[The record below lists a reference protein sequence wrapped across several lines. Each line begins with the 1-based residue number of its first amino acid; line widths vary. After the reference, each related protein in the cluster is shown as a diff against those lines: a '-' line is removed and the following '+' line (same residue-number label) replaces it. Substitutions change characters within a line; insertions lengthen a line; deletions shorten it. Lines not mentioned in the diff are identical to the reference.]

1 MLLFCNRCFLAVKC
15 DGFNDCVDSSDETDC
30 FLCGDNE
37 FACECSSIT
46 IPHCFNEEGCISKEK
61 HLDGQIDCPNGS
73 DEAWFVYE
81 SVFDNIT
88 MLRYRNASE
97 CELRRKD
104 DSEQCDFLTCYETLA
119 YYCLNKGCNTTNLIC
134 FTCHD
139 FFVECNYE
147 GIHDIVFQC
156 GNGNLFSSGQFCDG
170 FNDCGDNSDEMLN
183 QPGFKC
189 IQTKKDC
196 VLPQLNLYDNV
207 SHCEDGRDLCHNN
220 NTCFECFDKHLLL
233 SSQQVCD
240 GVIDCYDLSD
250 ECLCSF
256 NIWKPNCDAIF
267 TNQNNGSPTVCSYDM
282 VSPKLNPQLFIEHQ
296 TLVSSLLPG
305 KSALRLKDLLV
316 QDDAKSDT
324 IMCEGRGRI
333 VRAVPCDGVPEC
345 ADYSDECK
353 CDNPPSFCNNTCY
366 YFYPLGDRYCDGV
379 IDPAWEFINDSSCPR
394 GFDEKDCP
402 DRFYCETNNTDQV
415 SIYATQKC
423 DGIKDSKDESD
434 EQDCSSTLSSET
446 EMIANPALQ
455 SSFWIMGFIVVISNF
470 FVIVFTGKH
479 LNTKDLSD
487 SLRCQHMIIVNIS
500 CADFTMGIYLI
511 IIAIL
516 SQIYS
521 GYYGSVDVEWRAS
534 WHCSITGSLAVIS
547 SEASCFLMVVL
558 SAFRLYTISNPY
570 ATMTLSVRPWKIAIG
585 GAWLIALVL
594 GLIPIPN
601 KSLDYFTDSIYF
613 PNQFNPEGI
622 WKKDDLAKVACNA
635 AAMRNLPIASQ
646 GSDWN
651 SKRQFLEEMFP
662 DDLPLI
668 EFGYYG
674 ETSICM
680 PRFYAAAS
688 DNAWEYTLMI
698 ITINLLAF
706 IVIACCYILMFVKF
720 REQRAQFQQNHSLE
734 QETKMQKKIAR
745 IIATD
750 FACWI
755 PICIMS
761 YARIGGVEFSN
772 VLYQITAV
780 ILLPI
785 NSAINPLLFSP
796 VIDKLTK

>member
-1 MLLFCNRCFLAVKC
+1 M
-15 DGFNDCVDSSDETDC
+15 DSSDETDC
-30 FLCGDNE
+30 PTCDENDFEC
-37 FACECSSIT
+37 ACYSGCT
-46 IPHCFNEEGCISKEK
+46 EGELTCISKEK
-61 HLDGQIDCPNGS
+61 FFDGQIDCPDGS
-73 DEAWFVYE
+73 DEPQFTDKLSNGFARQRF
-81 SVFDNIT
+81 
-88 MLRYRNASE
+88 RNTSE
-97 CELRRKD
+97 FELTNNVNFKKR
-104 DSEQCDFLTCYETLA
+104 DFLDCYETLA
-119 YYCLNKGCNTTNLIC
+119 YYCLERGCNTTNLIC
-134 FTCHD
+134 LTCNNTYS
-139 FFVECNYE
+139 ECHYDHHN
-147 GIHDIVFQC
+147 DTVFQC
-156 GNGNLFSSGQFCDG
+156 ANGNLKFLRDFCDEVR
-170 FNDCGDNSDEMLN
+170 DCDDNSDETLN

-189 IQTKKDC
+189 NNNEGECI
-196 VLPQLNLYDNV
+196 LPQLNLYDNV
-207 SHCEDGRDLCHNN
+207 SHCENNRDLCNSNN
-220 NTCFECFDKHLLL
+220 PCFNCFDKRLLI

-250 ECLCSF
+250 ECLCNF
-256 NIWKPNCDAIF
+256 NIRKPNCDAIF
-267 TNQNNGSPTVCSYDM
+267 TNRNNSSPTVCLYDM

-305 KSALRLKDLLV
+305 RTVLRIKDLLAK
-316 QDDAKSDT
+316 DELKSDT
-324 IMCEGRGRI
+324 IRMTCTQKGQT
-333 VRAVPCDGVPEC
+333 VSAVPCNGIPEC
-345 ADYSDECK
+345 SDFSDECK
-353 CDNPPSFCNNTCY
+353 CDNPPSFCNDTCY
-366 YFYPLGDRYCDGV
+366 SFYPLGDRYCDGV
-379 IDPAWEFINDSSCPR
+379 IDPAWEFINDPACPP
-394 GFDEKDCP
+394 GFDERNCP
-402 DRFYCETNNTDQV
+402 DRFYCETYDTNVV
-415 SIYATQKC
+415 SIHATQKC
-423 DGIKDSKDESD
+423 DGIKDCKDELD
-434 EQDCSSTLSSET
+434 EQGCSFTFSSET

-455 SSFWIMGFIVVISNF
+455 SLFWIMGFIVVIGNLL
-470 FVIVFTGKH
+470 VIVFTRKH
-479 LNTKDLSD
+479 LKTKHLSD

-516 SQIYS
+516 SQVYS

-534 WHCSITGSLAVIS
+534 WQCSITGSLAVIS

-570 ATMTLSVRPWKIAIG
+570 ATMTLSVRPWRIAVCV
-585 GAWLIALVL
+585 AWLIAMVL
-594 GLIPIPN
+594 ALTPIPN

-613 PNQFNPEGI
+613 PNQFHPEGT
-622 WKKDDLAKVACNA
+622 WKKGDLAKVACNV

-651 SKRQFLEEMFP
+651 SKRKFLEEMFP

-680 PRFYAAAS
+680 PKFYAAAS

-706 IVIACCYILMFVKF
+706 IVIACCYILMFVRFK
-720 REQRAQFQQNHSLE
+720 EQRAQFHQNHSLE
-734 QETKMQKKIAR
+734 QETKMQKRIAR

-761 YARIGGVEFSN
+761 YARMGGVELSN
-772 VLYQITAV
+772 VIYQITAV

-785 NSAINPLLFSP
+785 NSAVNPLLFSS
-796 VIDKLTK
+796 VFDKFMKRAACNQN